1 MPSALAKFE
10 KVRFTQNIALRYLI
24 NSNSFM
30 TLTVVAQNGTE
41 HSSSALHNSDSVT

>member
-10 KVRFTQNIALRYLI
+10 KARFTQNIALQYLM

-30 TLTVVAQNGTE
+30 TLTVVAQNRIV